1 MKKLLILSLIFASQ
15 QIYCAA
21 TKLQN
26 GKRIDLVRFDIVC
39 SILEKLQT
47 KHPELLQELYSLI
60 KETRSKT
67 KCFITPEL
75 AEKLTLVLS
84 EIADNEFVL
93 WSDKG
98 VIYPDVRHLIK
109 AACKANA
116 GGAIEVRT
124 PITKS

>member
-1 MKKLLILSLIFASQ
+1 MKKLLILSLIFATQ
-15 QIYCAA
+15 QIYGAA

-26 GKRIDLVRFDIVC
+26 GKRIDLARFDVVC
-39 SILEKLQT
+39 SILEKLQAE
-47 KHPELLQELYSLI
+47 HPEILQELYSLV

-75 AEKLTLVLS
+75 AEKLMLVLS
-84 EIADNEFVL
+84 EVADNEFVL
-93 WSDKG
+93 WSNKG

-109 AACKANA
+109 AACKAN
-116 GGAIEVRT
+116 GGSIEVRT